1 MLSGVLYGLGACV
14 LWGFVYLVPLVLPDY
29 DPVIIATARYIS
41 FGLVAV
47 PLMWMQRHE
56 FAHYTLKDWGTAC
69 ALGVLGNCVYYWL
82 LLNCINMAGAPFAG
96 MCMALIPVLVA
107 VIANLR
113 DKKART
119 VCPLAKPHTGSG
131 SYFCGPR
138 ACQHLRI

>member
-69 ALGVLGNCVYYWL
+69 ALGVLGNCVYYGGSAF
-82 LLNCINMAGAPFAG
+82 CRHVHGAYPCACCG
-96 MCMALIPVLVA
+96 DC
-107 VIANLR
+107 
-113 DKKART
+113 
-119 VCPLAKPHTGSG
+119 KPQ
-131 SYFCGPR
+131 R
-138 ACQHLRI
+138 

>member
-41 FGLVAV
+41 SGLVAV

-82 LLNCINMAGAPFAG
+82 LLNNPR
-96 MCMALIPVLVA
+96 L
-107 VIANLR
+107 
-113 DKKART
+113 KARGFLT
-119 VCPLAKPHTGSG
+119 QCRLSRNRQG
-131 SYFCGPR
+131 F
-138 ACQHLRI
+138 

>member
-56 FAHYTLKDWGTAC
+56 FAHYTLKDWGDG
-69 ALGVLGNCVYYWL
+69 LHPR
-82 LLNCINMAGAPFAG
+82 GA
-96 MCMALIPVLVA
+96 
-107 VIANLR
+107 R
-113 DKKART
+113 
-119 VCPLAKPHTGSG
+119 
-131 SYFCGPR
+131 
-138 ACQHLRI
+138 

>member
-82 LLNCINMAGAPFAG
+82 LVNCINMAGAPFAG

-113 DKKART
+113 DKKR
-119 VCPLAKPHTGSG
+119 
-131 SYFCGPR
+131 
-138 ACQHLRI
+138 

>member
-82 LLNCINMAGAPFAG
+82 LLNNPR
-96 MCMALIPVLVA
+96 L
-107 VIANLR
+107 
-113 DKKART
+113 KARGFLT
-119 VCPLAKPHTGSG
+119 QCRLSRNRQG
-131 SYFCGPR
+131 F
-138 ACQHLRI
+138 